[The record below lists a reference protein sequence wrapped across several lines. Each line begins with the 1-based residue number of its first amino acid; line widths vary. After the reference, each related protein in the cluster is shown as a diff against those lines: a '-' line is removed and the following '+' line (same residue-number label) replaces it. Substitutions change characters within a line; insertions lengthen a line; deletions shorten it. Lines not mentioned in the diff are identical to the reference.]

1 MIIDIGYEVK
11 NLKTLLITIQ
21 GIICHRTIK
30 PCYFKAYYKTLS
42 IPQSKPILNN
52 TDLKIFCNK
61 TIPYLSYACCKAQNQ
76 FQKNLC
82 NKWYLALH
90 NTIFCYTFAT

>member
-1 MIIDIGYEVK
+1 MIFFKRAKIMIIDIGYEVK

-42 IPQSKPILNN
+42 IPPK
-52 TDLKIFCNK
+52 
-61 TIPYLSYACCKAQNQ
+61 
-76 FQKNLC
+76 
-82 NKWYLALH
+82 
-90 NTIFCYTFAT
+90 